1 MLVSLATLA
10 RAADPADPV
19 ISQYGMFSNAAA
31 KLAIES
37 VNEQAARQLFSMLV
51 GQVEAMRDE
60 IGELRAAK
68 EALTERVMRLEHVND
83 TLGEPA
89 TVTSKNEE
97 APLNSRPRTDP
108 ANRTGIMAFSGGGRQ
123 LTEDVGTCETR
134 SALVAALVRVDT
146 VCCTQ
151 AQETCAF
158 VPGFEQRLPTSCV
171 ATECACAVRQ
181 AYGDCGQF
189 LRTSFD
195 YATQQLYAALET
207 ADYACIDSASPRAVQ
222 SFTIQNTPI
231 TISGCSAVI
240 TDGCGDYST
249 SPTGQR
255 KAHIVT
261 PEGWS
266 PRLTPTSFNMAKND
280 NLRAFSGADV
290 DGVPIVVTGKDYMTG
305 ANIPPPFT
313 ATGNEMTLLEV
324 TDNDDTGSG
333 YSLSLSC
340 VCDGCGPGTCVLH
353 GVPEHAV
360 CGPNGYCDT
369 ATSLCQCAPGFGG
382 DYCDQFSSTC
392 DSEVEWETQV
402 TRVMDACCPSSGG
415 GKRRGLQAQHR
426 TCSLP
431 QQCPSLNCANMFTT
445 FFESCHAEL
454 ETNANQLPM
463 DEFTSF
469 NADCRKLLEP
479 TPAAGV
485 PRGTIVAWSGA
496 VEDIPQGWA
505 QCDGSNGTPDLR
517 GKLILPASEAHPP
530 QDPLYLGSFARNIYS
545 AGDSYSPSNGYDRLG
560 PDGYATIS
568 ASGYVPIAP
577 LLFIMRTS

>member
-1 MLVSLATLA
+1 MGLRGCGLLMLVGLATLA

-19 ISQYGMFSNAAA
+19 IQLDVLDSAAA
-31 KLAIES
+31 KLAIGS
-37 VNEQAARQLFSMLV
+37 VHGQPARELFRMII

-60 IGELRAAK
+60 MGELRADNA
-68 EALTERVMRLEHVND
+68 ALIERVVRLEHVNAER
-83 TLGEPA
+83 GELAA
-89 TVTSKNEE
+89 TVAAKNEE
-97 APLNSRPRTDP
+97 APRNEGGPHTEDQ
-108 ANRTGIMAFSGGGRQ
+108 ANQTEPGTMALTGRARQ
-123 LTEDVGTCETR
+123 LTEGIGACATR
-134 SALVAALVRVDT
+134 NALVAALVRVDT

-151 AQETCAF
+151 SQETCAF
-158 VPGFEQRLPTSCV
+158 VPGFEQRLPTSC
-171 ATECACAVRQ
+171 AAAECACAVRQ

-189 LRTSFD
+189 LRTSAD
-195 YATQQLYAALET
+195 YATQQAQAALEA
-207 ADYACIDSASPRAVQ
+207 ADYACVDSSPPVAVRSFAIQ
-222 SFTIQNTPI
+222 STPI
-231 TISGCSAVI
+231 TIEGCSGVI
-240 TDGCGDYST
+240 TDGCGDYH
-249 SPTGQR
+249 TGAFGSQR
-255 KAHIVT
+255 LAHIVA
-261 PEGWS
+261 PEGWK
-266 PRLTPTSFNMAKND
+266 PRLSPTSFNMANND
-280 NLRAFSGADV
+280 QLRAFSGADRDGERIVV
-290 DGVPIVVTGKDYMTG
+290 DGKEYMTG

-313 ATGNEMTLLEV
+313 AAGNQMTLLEV
-324 TDNDDTGSG
+324 TDNADTGSG

-360 CGPNGYCDT
+360 CGANGYCDT
-369 ATSLCQCAPGFGG
+369 ATSICQCAPGFGG

-445 FFESCHAEL
+445 FYESCHAEL

-479 TPAAGV
+479 TPVAGV

-517 GKLILPASEAHPP
+517 GKLVLAASDVHPAGE
-530 QDPLYLGSFARNIYS
+530 DPLYLVRC
-545 AGDSYSPSNGYDRLG
+545 
-560 PDGYATIS
+560 
-568 ASGYVPIAP
+568 
-577 LLFIMRTS
+577 